1 MKRILALLISLTL
14 LLTLAVGCSNEPAE
28 SGSSSPS
35 GETGG
40 ASTSTTVGDGQP
52 SDGTDA
58 SGDTTTGSVGTD
70 ASGNT
75 TTGSMGTDASGNT
88 TTGNGGGTNAT
99 GNSGNGSTVTTTA
112 NKKPSSFSTA
122 GSVKDLK
129 GRTIRYGYNVY
140 FPAPDATTADGKK
153 QLARFADIE
162 KKLNCKIVWN
172 PKKQTHEQVLMG
184 IASGTPEVDII
195 MSWGV
200 RDLHGYYQKKYVT
213 ALDTLNV
220 VDFSDI
226 ATYGDGIQYGAF
238 GGHYYGVSVKGEGW
252 NGIPLLFYNK
262 AILKKAGYTP
272 ESLNKL
278 QEEGKWTWDM
288 FQTVLEKVKATGVE
302 FPLSDGALYFYN
314 MLMAANGTDWV
325 SKKADGTFSFT
336 ADSPKAV
343 EVMNYYKKLTQLGL
357 IENSE
362 AGDVSSIWYD
372 INMASAS
379 RAAFWMSWVGMTE
392 QATFPDPDMFGAMYP
407 PKKNAS
413 SNYASANTTIM
424 YYSVAAGVSKP
435 EEVLTVLSEMVKP
448 YKTEKEIHDARR
460 AALTALVSDKY
471 TLNNLLSA
479 GDIEV
484 FTNAEFATA
493 ANILTGNDKD
503 GWNYQVAKIASGQ
516 MTMAQAIQA
525 YKKVYN
531 NRLKELFG

>member
-1 MKRILALLISLTL
+1 MKRILALSIGLILMLTM
-14 LLTLAVGCSNEPAE
+14 TIGCAQVPTNGDQTSSTNDVGNM
-28 SGSSSPS
+28 
-35 GETGG
+35 T
-40 ASTSTTVGDGQP
+40 TSTTTGDDQP
-52 SDGTDA
+52 SSGESTNSPDGNTNSPDGTDA
-58 SGDTTTGSVGTD
+58 SGNATTATSGSNVAG
-70 ASGNT
+70 
-75 TTGSMGTDASGNT
+75 
-88 TTGNGGGTNAT
+88 NAT
-99 GNSGNGSTVTTTA
+99 GGSSVTTTTTT
-112 NKKPSSFSTA
+112 KTDSSFQAT
-122 GSVKDLK
+122 GYVKDLK
-129 GRTIRYGYNVY
+129 GRTIRYGYNTY
-140 FPAPDATTADGKK
+140 FPAPDATTASGKK
-153 QLARFADIE
+153 QLAHFAEIE

-172 PKKQTHEQVLMG
+172 PNKLTHEQVLMG
-184 IASGTPEVDII
+184 IVSGTPEVDII

-200 RDLHGYYQKKYVT
+200 RDLHDYYQKKYVT

-220 VDFSDI
+220 VDFSDT

-238 GGHYYGVSVKGEGW
+238 KGHYYGVSVKGQGW

-262 AILKKAGYTP
+262 SILKKAGYTP

-278 QEEGKWTWDM
+278 QEDGKWTWDT

-302 FPLSDGALYFYN
+302 FPMSDGALYFYN

-357 IENSE
+357 IENAE

-392 QATFPDPDMFGAMYP
+392 QATFPASSNWGAIYP
-407 PKKNAS
+407 PKKDAS
-413 SNYASANTTIM
+413 SDYASANTTIM
-424 YYSVAAGVSKP
+424 YYSVAAGVEKP
-435 EEVLTVLSEMVKP
+435 EEVLTVMSEMAKP
-448 YKTEKEIHDARR
+448 YMTDKEVNDSRK
-460 AALTALVSDKY
+460 AALLADVSDKF

-484 FTNAEFATA
+484 FTNAEFAAA

-503 GWNYQVAKIASGQ
+503 GWNYQVAKIAGGQ
-516 MTMAQAIQA
+516 MTMAQAIQS